1 MLSNNFYNQAVKRA
15 MRRVCK
21 CHGMSGSCA
30 TQTCW
35 LQLENFAII
44 GNALKKEYRRAS
56 RLRDTDALEA
66 ASNSVVQLPQ
76 EDGEENSIPNVDAR
90 RLVYLDPSPNFCLAN
105 KTAGECCST
114 FLTPSPEA
122 GCQSAQSLL
131 VIYECSK

>member
-1 MLSNNFYNQAVKRA
+1 MLNNTFYNQAVKRA

-44 GNALKKEYRRAS
+44 GNALKKEYRRAT

-66 ASNSVVQLPQ
+66 ASNSVVQLPR
-76 EDGEENSIPNVDAR
+76 EDGEDNSIPNVDPR
-90 RLVYLDPSPNFCLAN
+90 RLVFLDASPNFCLAN
-105 KTAGECCST
+105 KTAGECFSI
-114 FLTPSPEA
+114 FLFP
-122 GCQSAQSLL
+122 CLQRQ
-131 VIYECSK
+131 VITEGICECSK